1 MINISQ
7 YLWILIVLA
16 LVRRIEILTNPQNN
30 RINNSHEITF

>member
-1 MINISQ
+1 MINVSQ

-16 LVRRIEILTNPQNN
+16 LVRRIEILTNHQNN

>member
-16 LVRRIEILTNPQNN
+16 LVRRIEILTNHQNN
-30 RINNSHEITF
+30 RINNRHEITF